1 MIKLVFVAF
10 ALSFVANSYA
20 DELSD
25 AYKLYKNKEYKAS
38 AALFSKLADNGNA
51 EAQEMMG
58 ELYWYGDGM
67 AIDTNKAEQWF
78 KKSAAQGNQKAQG
91 FVTLIAKRDSKKSQ
105 IYYFTDQFDGG
116 NVKFE
121 RFNCI
126 RPSIPDVSKTN
137 EEIKRVTTEVKSW
150 LECYNQFVENL
161 NLVLPAGKAIPKDV
175 EEIMTDEEMTK
186 AVRLMDKTY
195 AQISADAKKVTD
207 TILEEQVSWK
217 KLTESYVISN
227 NERVLREKEIR
238 EKDQDGNAGITREK
252 LIDKIGTKSQ

>member
-10 ALSFVANSYA
+10 ALSFVADSYA

-91 FVTLIAKRDSKKSQ
+91 FVNLIAKRNLKKSQ
-105 IYYFTDQFDGG
+105 IQYFTDQFDGG
-116 NVKFE
+116 DVKFE
-121 RFNCI
+121 RFNCVQ
-126 RPSIPDVSKTN
+126 PSIPDVSKTN
-137 EEIKRVTTEVKSW
+137 DDIKRVTNEVKSW
-150 LECYNQFVENL
+150 LECYNRFVDNV
-161 NLVLPAGKAIPKDV
+161 NLVLPAGKAIPKDI

-186 AVRLMDKTY
+186 AVHLMDTTY
-195 AQISADAKKVTD
+195 AHISTEAKKVTD
-207 TILEEQVSWK
+207 TILEKQASWK

-227 NERVLREKEIR
+227 NEKVLREKEIR
-238 EKDQDGNAGITREK
+238 EKDQDGNSGITREK
-252 LIDKIGTKSQ
+252 LIDKIGSKPR